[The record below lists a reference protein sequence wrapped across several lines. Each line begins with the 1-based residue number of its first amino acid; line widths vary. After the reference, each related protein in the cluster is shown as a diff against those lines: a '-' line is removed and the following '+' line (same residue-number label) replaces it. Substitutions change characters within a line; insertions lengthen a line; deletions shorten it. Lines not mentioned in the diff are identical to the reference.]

1 MSTST
6 FFQNTDTLRQD
17 LVPETWQHVQRV
29 IAAVA
34 LVLLLPMFF
43 VLFLAVKLTSRGPFL
58 YGQRRPGRHGRLFT
72 TWKIRTMRPG
82 SDRNAA
88 LARCVRSANPEVTRI
103 GRVLRKLKLDEL
115 PQLWNVVLGDMAFVG
130 PRPIAVPLYEE
141 LCQKISGFEMR
152 TMVRPGLTNLGQICI
167 EENAGPEQVVEDW
180 RIRFEAELH
189 YLDNRSIA
197 YDVVIAMMTALYML
211 RKAFGS
217 SRRRIVGT
225 S

>member
-1 MSTST
+1 MSPST
-6 FFQNTDTLRQD
+6 IFQNIDTPRQD
-17 LVPETWQHVQRV
+17 HGPKSWQAGQRM
-29 IAAVA
+29 IAAVS
-34 LVLLLPMFF
+34 LILLLPLFA
-43 VLFLAVKLTSRGPFL
+43 VLFFAVKLTSRGPFL

-88 LARCVRSANPEVTRI
+88 LARCVQSANPEVTRV

-141 LCQKISGFEMR
+141 LCQKIAGFERR
-152 TMVRPGLTNLGQICI
+152 TEVRPGLTNLGQICI
-167 EENAGPEQVVEDW
+167 EENAGPENVVDDW
-180 RIRFEAELH
+180 RIRFEAEQH

-197 YDVVIAMMTALYML
+197 YDVVIATMTVLYMF
-211 RKAFGS
+211 RKAFGN
-217 SRRRIVGT
+217 RRRRFIGT
-225 S
+225 C

>member
-1 MSTST
+1 MSSST
-6 FFQNTDTLRQD
+6 FLQSTDSLRRDQGT
-17 LVPETWQHVQRV
+17 ETWQQVQRV

-34 LVLLLPMFF
+34 LVLLLPLFV

-58 YGQRRPGRHGRLFT
+58 YGQRRPGLHGRLFT
-72 TWKIRTMRPG
+72 TWKIRSMRPG

-115 PQLWNVVLGDMAFVG
+115 PQLWNVVLGEMAFVG

-141 LCQKISGFEMR
+141 LCQKIAGFERR
-152 TMVRPGLTNLGQICI
+152 TLVRPGLTNLGQICI
-167 EENAGPEQVVEDW
+167 EENAGPEQVVDDW

-189 YLDNRSIA
+189 YLDNRSVA
-197 YDVVIAMMTALYML
+197 YDVVIAVMTVLYMV
-211 RKAFGS
+211 RKAFGNG
-217 SRRRIVGT
+217 RRRVVGT
-225 S
+225 C